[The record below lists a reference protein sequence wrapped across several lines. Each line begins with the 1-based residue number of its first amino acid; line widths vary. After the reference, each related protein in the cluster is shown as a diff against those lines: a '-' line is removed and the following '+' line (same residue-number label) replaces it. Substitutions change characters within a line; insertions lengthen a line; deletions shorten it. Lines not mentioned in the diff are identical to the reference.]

1 MYMNAKRWRET
12 KYTARAALR
21 KPRGLPSE
29 RDVLQNRSK
38 KSSHEITRATVISIK
53 NRLLKT
59 VRSFA
64 CVIHIAH
71 NNFLHFRQVY
81 RLLI

>member
-1 MYMNAKRWRET
+1 MYMNAKTWRET

-21 KPRGLPSE
+21 NPRGLPSE
-29 RDVLQNRSK
+29 RDDLQNRSK
-38 KSSHEITRATVISIK
+38 KNSHDITGAIIISIK
-53 NRLLKT
+53 NWLRKT
-59 VRSFA
+59 ATKFA

-71 NNFLHFRQVY
+71 KHLLQFRQVY